1 MEGSVKVKF
10 SKSEIQLLVNSLHM
24 SISTVV
30 PCMENGQWK
39 KPYEK
44 LRKDLENITNQLI
57 EKEREITI
65 NGKTEEKS
73 GSNRGVLI
81 SCEHDAYVIIT
92 KSENSEELGKK
103 YISSN
108 TSVKEITKV

>member
-73 GSNRGVLI
+73 GSNNPAECY
-81 SCEHDAYVIIT
+81 SCSD
-92 KSENSEELGKK
+92 
-103 YISSN
+103 
-108 TSVKEITKV
+108 